1 MILFVGKNILLSL
14 FFQCFGEGDI
24 KGLLLETDFSDTV
37 ENGKVL
43 VVFWVVFL
51 SRSEKYS
58 STALLVSSKRKL
70 YQKAGNLNV
79 SVFSVSKKSFCFL
92 FFYFKSL
99 SLSLTLSS
107 KGAGRLTGIHQCQQS
122 QSSLPCSM
130 P

>member
-1 MILFVGKNILLSL
+1 MILLVGKINILLSL

-24 KGLLLETDFSDTV
+24 KGLLLGTDFSDTV

-43 VVFWVVFL
+43 TVFWVVFL
-51 SRSEKYS
+51 SRSEKSS
-58 STALLVSSKRKL
+58 STAPLVSSKRKQ
-70 YQKAGNLNV
+70 YQKAGNHNV
-79 SVFSVSKKSFCFL
+79 LVFSVSKKFV
-92 FFYFKSL
+92 FFFKSA

-122 QSSLPCSM
+122 QFSLPCSM

>member
-58 STALLVSSKRKL
+58 STALLVSNKRKQ

-79 SVFSVSKKSFCFL
+79 SVFSVSKKSVGFFFFFL
-92 FFYFKSL
+92 F
-99 SLSLTLSS
+99 
-107 KGAGRLTGIHQCQQS
+107 
-122 QSSLPCSM
+122 
-130 P
+130 